1 MKTISIFA
9 LTLFAALAL
18 SACGS
23 DDSGGGGGSSCV
35 SLCDESQTKN
45 CSWVNGDCGAFCSAV
60 DSIQDAA
67 GCTAKRNAF
76 QACLSGSANICDDS
90 CDTKEDEISDCI
102 GAYCIQDS
110 TNTDCQTILA
120 AVN

>member
-1 MKTISIFA
+1 MKSVAIFA

-23 DDSGGGGGSSCV
+23 DDSGGSSDLCV
-35 SLCDESQTKN
+35 SLCNGAQTKD
-45 CSWVNGDCGAFCSAV
+45 CSWASGDCGAFCSAV

-76 QACLSGSANICDDS
+76 QACLSASANICDDS

-102 GAYCIQDS
+102 GAYCIQNS

-120 AVN
+120 AVS